1 MSGPTFVAYIDESGD
16 EGFKFGAGSSEWF
29 VISAAVFRHTPKP
42 GPVELM
48 DKVRATLQKQPRCKL
63 HFRDLKHEQRLAY
76 VGVLAA
82 ADFRAITIFAH
93 KPTLAEPETF
103 RARYRLY
110 FYATRYLLER
120 VSWYCRDHKTAHDTG
135 DGSAELVFSNR
146 AGMSYGELKEYLAL
160 LRQDT
165 SRLGVQIDWNVIRPE
180 QVQAQSPMVCAG
192 LLVADAVASGFAYA
206 AVEPSRYGFTE
217 DRYARIMKPVVY
229 RYGRYRGYGLKFWP
243 REFEPKLE
251 SEGRFAWMR
260 EGYK

>member
-1 MSGPTFVAYIDESGD
+1 VLNPSFVAYIDESGD

-29 VISAAVFRHTPKP
+29 VISAAVFKRKSQSA
-42 GPVELM
+42 PVELM

-76 VGVLAA
+76 VGVLAS
-82 ADFRAITIFAH
+82 ADFRATTIFVH

-120 VSWYCRDHKTAHDTG
+120 VSWYCRDHKTAHDAG

-146 AGMSYGELKEYLAL
+146 AGMSYAELKDYLKL
-160 LRQDT
+160 LREDT
-165 SRLGVQIDWNVIRPE
+165 SRLAVQIDWNVIKPE
-180 QVQAQSPMVCAG
+180 QVQAQSPMRCAG
-192 LLVADAVASGFAYA
+192 LLAADAVASGFAY

-217 DRYARIMKPVVY
+217 DRYARMLKPVMY

-251 SEGRFAWMR
+251 AEERFTWLR
-260 EGYK
+260 EAFK